1 MSKNRRR
8 LFRSMMVRILFC
20 GLFLVGPCALSES
33 HALHIRMKQKCA
45 LTDGANAK
53 EMTCQEFQRKIALL
67 DAVGMSAIGLWLAW
81 LGFAFAWQMRRV
93 AQERRTTR
101 DRKSAIISPQNHQP

>member
-8 LFRSMMVRILFC
+8 FFRSMMVRILFC

-45 LTDGANAK
+45 LTDDANAN
-53 EMTCQEFQRKIALL
+53 ERTCQEFQRKIAFL
-67 DAVGMSAIGLWLAW
+67 DAIGMLAISLWLAW
-81 LGFAFAWQMRRV
+81 LGFAFVWQIRRV
-93 AQERRTTR
+93 VQ
-101 DRKSAIISPQNHQP
+101 DRAKKAINVKS